1 MVGNGGNHLQIC
13 YVFYTTSAKL
23 ELTFTT
29 RVPSFIRIC
38 VILYFINFGLD
49 LD

>member
-13 YVFYTTSAKL
+13 YVFYTTSAKS

-29 RVPSFIRIC
+29 RVPSFIRKYFTLL
-38 VILYFINFGLD
+38 ILD
-49 LD
+49 